1 MVGKDAF
8 SAHVQPDRVID
19 EGDNGSKLKP
29 DSRFGRPV
37 HGRIP
42 GKKRSKPDFHTQS
55 NYANNNQRQ
64 QKYLDGDEA
73 PPLFHMALFWDV
85 VEQDKASPDGV
96 ALDNWLPEF
105 PLKRAMAG
113 SLQLE
118 YHQTILPGQTL
129 SAHRTLSD
137 IYEKQ
142 GSSWPLIFYV
152 VTTEV
157 RDQAGEPVLTE
168 KATRILR

>member
-1 MVGKDAF
+1 MPGLINAELRSQVGLSPDARTEL
-8 SAHVQPDRVID
+8 VTRRDIR
-19 EGDNGSKLKP
+19 K
-29 DSRFGRPV
+29 
-37 HGRIP
+37 
-42 GKKRSKPDFHTQS
+42 
-55 NYANNNQRQ
+55 YAVATNQRQ

-118 YHQTILPGQTL
+118 YHQTILPGQML

-142 GSSWPLIFYV
+142 GSSGPLIFYV

>member
-1 MVGKDAF
+1 
-8 SAHVQPDRVID
+8 
-19 EGDNGSKLKP
+19 
-29 DSRFGRPV
+29 
-37 HGRIP
+37 
-42 GKKRSKPDFHTQS
+42 
-55 NYANNNQRQ
+55 
-64 QKYLDGDEA
+64 
-73 PPLFHMALFWDV
+73 
-85 VEQDKASPDGV
+85 
-96 ALDNWLPEF
+96 LPEF

-129 SAHRTLSD
+129 SAYRTLSD

-142 GSSWPLIFYV
+142 GSSGALIFYV

-157 RDQAGEPVLTE
+157 RDQAGASVLTE